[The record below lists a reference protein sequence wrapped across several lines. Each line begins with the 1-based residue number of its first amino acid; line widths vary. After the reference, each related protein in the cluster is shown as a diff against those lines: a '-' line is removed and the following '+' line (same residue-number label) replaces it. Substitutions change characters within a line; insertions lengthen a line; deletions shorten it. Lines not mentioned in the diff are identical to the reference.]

1 MEAGVIQ
8 TKISRLQS
16 KHRQLDQKIEDHEQ
30 RSLTNNPIE
39 LQRLKKLKLSL
50 KDQITQLQSSLVPD
64 ISA

>member
-8 TKISRLQS
+8 TQISRLQN
-16 KHRQLDQKIEDHEQ
+16 KHRQLDQQIEVHEQ
-30 RSLTNNPIE
+30 HSLTNNPIE

-50 KDQITQLQSSLVPD
+50 KDQITHLQSSLVPD